1 MLPCIVIR
9 LVQVW
14 LAGGLA
20 WLKEKMTPMAALS
33 KFILHMAGLWPKV
46 SVLGMKLEHDAPF

>member
-1 MLPCIVIR
+1 VFEMTR
-9 LVQVW
+9 

-20 WLKEKMTPMAALS
+20 WLKEKMTHMAALS